1 MECPRLIYK
10 LAELKDKETGVMS
23 KELVCICLTDF
34 EDILVEPESNLAKTL
49 KESDIR
55 SWAAEF
61 GLTAE
66 QLKELVK
73 Y

>member
-1 MECPRLIYK
+1 MLFR
-10 LAELKDKETGVMS
+10 S
-23 KELVCICLTDF
+23 VCICLTDF